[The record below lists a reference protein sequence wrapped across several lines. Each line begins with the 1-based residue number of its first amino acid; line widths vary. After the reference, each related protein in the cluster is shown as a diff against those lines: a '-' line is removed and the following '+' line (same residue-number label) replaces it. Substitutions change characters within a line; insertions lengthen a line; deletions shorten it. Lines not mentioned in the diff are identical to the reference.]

1 MSMKYAIEAYE
12 LLDSPSASGESVR
25 DALIEAGVKAKD
37 IEVNRVKGPKGHTDF
52 VKVWFYG
59 TEGKRSGGKAPTLG
73 IVGRL
78 GGIGARPER
87 VGLVSDADGAVSAV
101 AAAMKLGHM
110 AKLGD
115 LLKGD
120 VFVSTHICPDAPTR
134 PHDPVP
140 FMDSLIN
147 MQIANAEEMSDE
159 LDAVLSIDT
168 TRGNRVINHRG
179 FAISPTVKEG
189 YILRVSEDLLS
200 IMSYVTGTAPVVFP
214 ITTQDITP
222 YGNDLYHL
230 NSILQPCTAT
240 KAPVVGVALTAE
252 SAVPGC
258 ATGSS
263 QITDIEAAVRFSIEV
278 AKDFGEGKVRFH
290 DAQEFEHITKL
301 YGPMNHLQTMGQGK

>member
-12 LLDSPSASGESVR
+12 LLDSPSASGGAVR
-25 DALIEAGVKAKD
+25 EALLDAGVRAEN
-37 IEVNRVKGPKGHTDF
+37 IEVKRVEGPKGHTDF
-52 VKVWFYG
+52 VKVWFPG
-59 TEGKRSGGKAPTLG
+59 KKGKRSGGKAPTLG

-87 VGLVSDADGAVSAV
+87 LGLVSDGDGAISAV

-110 AKLGD
+110 ASLGEI
-115 LLKGD
+115 LAGD
-120 VFVSTHICPDAPTR
+120 VFISTHICPDAPTR

-140 FMDSLIN
+140 FMDSPIN
-147 MQIANAEEMSDE
+147 MVIANREEMSGE

-168 TRGNRVINHRG
+168 TRGNRVINHKG

-200 IMSYVTGTAPVVFP
+200 IMSYVTGKAPVVFP

-222 YGNDLYHL
+222 YGNNLYHL

-240 KAPVVGVALTAE
+240 SAPVVGVALTAE
-252 SAVPGC
+252 TAVPGC

-263 QITDIEAAVRFSIEV
+263 QVTDIEMAVRFSIEA
-278 AKDFGEGKVRFH
+278 AKEFGEGKLSFYN
-290 DAQEFEHITKL
+290 DEEFRLMVKL
-301 YGPMNHLQTMGQGK
+301 YGSMAHLQTMGNT